1 MSPSSL
7 SFELQNQKT
16 TTSERDELLTSAL
29 GWRRA
34 RGGRGWDAPFSQG
47 KRAYERLSA
56 ADGKNRDRERT
67 TRRPRGAR
75 ERERTH
81 VRTSALNENAATATN
96 DCEKR
101 DADDGDTHEIR
112 PPSTSRVHFAHFG
125 SVSEKAATAPIS
137 RLEELQSS
145 ERDQRK

>member
-1 MSPSSL
+1 MGRT
-7 SFELQNQKT
+7 ETAK
-16 TTSERDELLTSAL
+16 ERPD
-29 GWRRA
+29 
-34 RGGRGWDAPFSQG
+34 
-47 KRAYERLSA
+47 
-56 ADGKNRDRERT
+56 DREERES
-67 TRRPRGAR
+67 
-75 ERERTH
+75 ERERTHAH